1 MLHSSSTNLWM
12 CITPLSPPLLSGLL
26 ELLMLTHLCVFFPGV
41 GLLVPHGAVAE
52 NMSWEMYMVINQ
64 GETRW
69 GQSLPKY
76 HFRHLSV
83 CQSPSILSSISPD
96 APSSVLAVPFLSN
109 YSPSLRY
116 FRYSCEHLVGRTF
129 KSQDIVVF
137 PEADYK
143 VTSLIR
149 SITGV
154 LITTEIDR
162 SVPMSTKN
170 ILLLFIVLMSLCYF
184 STCLPLSFFTSKY
197 DKSILSCFKV

>member
-1 MLHSSSTNLWM
+1 M
-12 CITPLSPPLLSGLL
+12 
-26 ELLMLTHLCVFFPGV
+26 
-41 GLLVPHGAVAE
+41 PHGAVAE

-76 HFRHLSV
+76 HFGHLSV

-96 APSSVLAVPFLSN
+96 APSSVLAVPFLAN

-116 FRYSCEHLVGRTF
+116 FRYSCEYLVSRTF
-129 KSQDIVVF
+129 KSQDVVVF

-170 ILLLFIVLMSLCYF
+170 ILLLFIVCAEFVLMSLCYF
-184 STCLPLSFFTSKY
+184 SPCLLLSFFISKY
-197 DKSILSCFKV
+197 DKSIRSCFKV